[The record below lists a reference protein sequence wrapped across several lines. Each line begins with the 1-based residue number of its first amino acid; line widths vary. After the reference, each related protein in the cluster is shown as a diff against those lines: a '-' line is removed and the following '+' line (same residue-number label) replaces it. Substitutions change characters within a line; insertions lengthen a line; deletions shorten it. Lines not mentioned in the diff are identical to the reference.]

1 MNANV
6 LSLMAY
12 AVQSV
17 VVLLYFII
25 HPNICFEGIKLL

>member
-25 HPNICFEGIKLL
+25 PNICFEGIKLL